1 MGLALAASWCVVWGL
16 YAAYD
21 WTAHPGLSTLQD
33 ARFYVPA
40 LGAIALLAG
49 WLVVRVPP
57 RAALA
62 ALTSAA
68 VPAALFG
75 LGQWA
80 FADLRDHA
88 FLGPQHGGGPP
99 GQVARPGVPHA
110 IVGGGTSGSGA
121 TS

>member
-1 MGLALAASWCVVWGL
+1 MALAASWCGVWGL

-40 LGAIALLAG
+40 LGAIALLGA

-68 VPAALFG
+68 VAAALFG

-88 FLGPQHGGGPP
+88 FLGRQHGGGPP